1 MLTFESIPLH
11 FQDKNLKLSL
21 ELNQPFYLLYHSD
34 ANFLNELKSYFN
46 HQKDLVSGS
55 IILDRTIINNLGI
68 SERQKYFYK
77 YVSYWLNFQEFDKG
91 LTIKKIIK
99 DFTKLFD
106 DQYNEKKINEMLA
119 SCGLDKVVDTKVKNL
134 SDEQNFFL
142 SLIISLIK
150 APKLLVIED
159 SEFLNQNKKQYIEKL
174 NKFVELNNIQTNII
188 WLTHDINYADDTHA
202 IDLTKERYYEPN
214 NRMSIYTAKNFNT
227 IGKIKW
233 STWKVY
239 FKYLSKWIFSQQIW
253 MILLSLLLGI
263 ILETTG
269 VLFAHKKMDTLSNV
283 MTYLAPIIGFV
294 IYYALVIYP
303 IYFKKQKFLIDLN
316 ILGMFHMWTISASII
331 FFTMLVVIPTV
342 FICVVIVILYY
353 CSSLIEF
360 INMNTII
367 YPICCYL
374 IPTIIFSFVSSIK
387 LRINISNK
395 K

>member
-106 DQYNEKKINEMLA
+106 DQFNEKKINEMLA
-119 SCGLDKVVDTKVKNL
+119 SCGLDKAVDTKVKNL

-174 NKFVELNNIQTNII
+174 NKFIELNNIQTNII

-269 VLFAHKKMDTLSNV
+269 VLFRKN
-283 MTYLAPIIGFV
+283 
-294 IYYALVIYP
+294 
-303 IYFKKQKFLIDLN
+303 
-316 ILGMFHMWTISASII
+316 
-331 FFTMLVVIPTV
+331 
-342 FICVVIVILYY
+342 
-353 CSSLIEF
+353 
-360 INMNTII
+360 
-367 YPICCYL
+367 
-374 IPTIIFSFVSSIK
+374 
-387 LRINISNK
+387 
-395 K
+395 